1 MRRRAALAAA
11 LCTAL
16 VVGACQRAPETPAPG
31 SAIVD
36 AAAEARKALAAG
48 DCAAAAPHLRAAIA
62 RDPQSLFLHYNLGV
76 CASRLNAR
84 DETIRE
90 FQWVVA
96 HADPKT
102 EEARIAR
109 RWLVEAGVLT
119 EGATAEATANPYVG
133 DSTVRGVV
141 TWSEGGG
148 AAAPRSRQQLF
159 LKGLR
164 GTPNQALQFVRRS
177 DESGSYVF
185 KNVPAGTYK
194 LTDVIGGQP
203 KWRLKVVVEP
213 GQETAIDLSPEN
225 GLPARDDFPQDG

>member
-11 LCTAL
+11 LCAAL
-16 VVGACQRAPETPAPG
+16 VVGACQRAPEAPAPG
-31 SAIVD
+31 ATIVD

-62 RDPQSLFLHYNLGV
+62 KDPESLYLHYNLGV
-76 CASRLNAR
+76 CASHLNAR

-96 HADPKT
+96 HADPKSP
-102 EEARIAR
+102 EAEIAR
-109 RWLVEAGVLT
+109 RWLIDAGVLT
-119 EGATAEATANPYVG
+119 GGSTAATSDPTVG
-133 DSTVRGVV
+133 DSVLRGVV
-141 TWSEGGG
+141 TWSEGG
-148 AAAPRSRQQLF
+148 AAPSPRSRQQLF
-159 LKGLR
+159 LQGLR
-164 GTPNQALQFVRRS
+164 GTPNQALQYVRRS
-177 DESGSYVF
+177 DESGIYAF

-194 LTDVIGGQP
+194 LTDVIAGKP

-225 GLPARDDFPQDG
+225 GLPTRDDFPQDG

>member
-62 RDPQSLFLHYNLGV
+62 RDPQSLYLHYNLGV

-96 HADPKT
+96 HTDPKSP
-102 EEARIAR
+102 EAGIAR
-109 RWLVEAGVLT
+109 RWLIEAGVLT
-119 EGATAEATANPYVG
+119 EGSTAATSDPNVG
-133 DSTVRGVV
+133 DSVVRGVV

-148 AAAPRSRQQLF
+148 AAPRKRQQLF

-164 GTPNQALQFVRRS
+164 GTSNQALQYMLRS
-177 DESGSYVF
+177 DEGGNYAF
-185 KNVPAGTYK
+185 KNIPAGTYK
-194 LTDVIGGQP
+194 LTDVIVGQP
-203 KWRLKVVVEP
+203 KWRMKVVLEP
-213 GQETAIDLSPEN
+213 GQELVIDLSPEN
-225 GLPARDDFPQDG
+225 GFPARDDFPQDV